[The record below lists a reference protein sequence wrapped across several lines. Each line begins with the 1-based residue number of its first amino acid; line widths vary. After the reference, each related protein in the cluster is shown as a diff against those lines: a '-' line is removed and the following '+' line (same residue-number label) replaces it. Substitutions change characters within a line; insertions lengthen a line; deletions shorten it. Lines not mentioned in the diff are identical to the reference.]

1 VRLGAVLPFT
11 QVPALLRFLT
21 GVQVARDTVR
31 RLTEEA
37 GAAQVGVEAAD
48 LQQIQREECPVPE
61 GPAVQQLS
69 ADGAMV
75 PFQQGK
81 WAEAR
86 TLAVGTVAHTRG
98 KGEPEIHTQDVSYF
112 SRLCP
117 AEVFVELATLP
128 LQQRGT
134 ERAGTVVA
142 VMDGAPWLQELIDA
156 HRPDAVRIPG
166 TRLRVFPHAAG
177 YLSQA
182 AQAAFGAGSREA
194 AVWLDHWLPTLKEE
208 TPAEVLDAIRA
219 LPTTTPEASGT
230 KATVIR
236 YLRQRL
242 EQLQYAAFQEH
253 GYPIGSRMV
262 ESGNKLVVEAR
273 LKGAGM
279 STPYRSGARRNLNP
293 MLALRGLVCRR
304 SWEQSWC
311 RIWRQLR
318 WQVAERRRQRR
329 AQRQEANLSLPAASP
344 VPPPDR
350 PPHPKQV
357 IDGRPTSDHPWSHGY
372 DQRLLAQ
379 AHARI

>member
-11 QVPALLRFLT
+11 QVPALLLFLT
-21 GVQVARDTVR
+21 GVHVSRDTVR

-75 PFQQGK
+75 PLRKGK

-86 TLAVGTVAHTRG
+86 TLAVGTVEHTRG
-98 KGEPEIHTQDVSYF
+98 NDEPEIHTQDVSYF

-128 LQQRGT
+128 LHQRGT
-134 ERAGTVVA
+134 EGAGTVVA
-142 VMDGAPWLQELIDA
+142 VMDGAHWLQELVDA
-156 HRPDAVRIPG
+156 HRPDAVRI
-166 TRLRVFPHAAG
+166 LDFPHAAG

-182 AQAAFGAGSREA
+182 AQAAFGTGSREA
-194 AVWLDHWLPTLKEE
+194 AVWLDHWLPKLKEE
-208 TPAEVLDAIRA
+208 TPEEVLDAIRA
-219 LPTTTPEASGT
+219 LPTPTPEARVT
-230 KATVIR
+230 KATVVR
-236 YLRQRL
+236 YLHERL
-242 EQLQYAAFQEH
+242 EQIQYAAFQEH
-253 GYPIGSRMV
+253 GYPIGSGMV

-279 STPYRSGARRNLNP
+279 HWERRNLNP
-293 MLALRGLVCRR
+293 MLALRGLVCSR

-311 RIWRQLR
+311 RIWRQLL

-329 AQRQEANLSLPAASP
+329 AQRQEAGPSLPAASP

-350 PPHPKQV
+350 PSHPKQV

-372 DQRLLAQ
+372 DQRLLAK
-379 AHARI
+379 ARART